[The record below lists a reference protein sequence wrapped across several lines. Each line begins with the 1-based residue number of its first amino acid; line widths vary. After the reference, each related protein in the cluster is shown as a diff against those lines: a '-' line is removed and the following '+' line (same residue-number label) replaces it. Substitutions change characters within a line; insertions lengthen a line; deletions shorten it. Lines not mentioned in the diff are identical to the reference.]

1 MSPRVSVAVAT
12 ALGVGY
18 VPFAPGTFG
27 SLAGL
32 VVFVAVRAAAQ
43 AAGMPWLEL
52 LAILVV
58 FLLGAWAAT
67 AAESHFGHIDPGP
80 VVIDEVLGM
89 LVTLALVPVSVT
101 GAVVGF
107 VLFRIFD
114 VIKPPPCNRLE
125 ALPGGWG
132 VMSDDLM
139 AAIYAWICVQGLA
152 WVVPAWMLA

>member
-1 MSPRVSVAVAT
+1 VSSRVSLAVAT

-32 VVFVAVRAAAQ
+32 AVFVAVRAAAP
-43 AAGMPWLEL
+43 AVGGLWIDLVAIAIVYFAG
-52 LAILVV
+52 V
-58 FLLGAWAAT
+58 WAAT

-89 LVTLALVPVSVT
+89 LVTLACVPVSAT
-101 GAVVGF
+101 GALVGF
-107 VLFRIFD
+107 VLFRVFD
-114 VIKPPPCNRLE
+114 VIKPPPCDRLE

-139 AAIYAWICVQGLA
+139 AAIYSYACVQALAWIAPG
-152 WVVPAWMLA
+152 WMLA

>member
-1 MSPRVSVAVAT
+1 MSSRVSLAVAT

-32 VVFVAVRAAAQ
+32 AVFVAVRAAGQ
-43 AAGMPWLEL
+43 ALGAPWLDL
-52 LAILVV
+52 VAIVVV
-58 FLLGAWAAT
+58 FVAGAWAAT

-89 LVTLALVPVSVT
+89 LVTLACIPVSVT
-101 GAVVGF
+101 GALVGF
-107 VLFRIFD
+107 VLFRVFD

-139 AAIYAWICVQGLA
+139 AAIYAWLCVQGLA
-152 WVVPAWMLA
+152 RVAPAWMLA

>member
-1 MSPRVSVAVAT
+1 VIPRVSLAVAT

-32 VVFVAVRAAAQ
+32 LVY
-43 AAGMPWLEL
+43 AAGRAIGIPAVEL
-52 LAILVV
+52 GAIVVV
-58 FLLGAWAAT
+58 FLAGAWAAS
-67 AAESHFGHIDPGP
+67 AAETHFGHIDPGP
-80 VVIDEVLGM
+80 VVVDEVLGM
-89 LVTLALVPVSVT
+89 LVTLALIPVSLT
-101 GAVVGF
+101 GALVGF
-107 VLFRIFD
+107 ILFRVFD

-139 AAIYAWICVQGLA
+139 AAIYAHACVRLLA
-152 WVVPAWMLA
+152 WLAPGWMLLP

>member
-1 MSPRVSVAVAT
+1 MDARVSVAVAT

-18 VPFAPGTFG
+18 VPVAPGTFG

-32 VVFVAVRAAAQ
+32 ALLVAVRATAQPAAEI
-43 AAGMPWLEL
+43 AAIV
-52 LAILVV
+52 AV
-58 FLLGAWAAT
+58 FFAGVWAAT
-67 AAESHFGHIDPGP
+67 AAEAHFGHIDPGP

-89 LVTLALVPVSVT
+89 LVTLMLLPVSIT
-101 GAVVGF
+101 GGLVGF

-132 VMSDDLM
+132 VMCDDFM
-139 AAIYAWICVQGLA
+139 AAAYAHACVRILAWLAPAWILA
-152 WVVPAWMLA
+152 

>member
-1 MSPRVSVAVAT
+1 MSSRLSLAVAT

-32 VVFVAVRAAAQ
+32 ALFFATRAVGQ
-43 AAGMPWLEL
+43 AVGAPWLD
-52 LAILVV
+52 LVV
-58 FLLGAWAAT
+58 IPIVYFLGVWAAT
-67 AAESHFGHIDPGP
+67 GAEAHFGHIDPGP

-89 LVTLALVPVSVT
+89 LVTLVCVPVSVT
-101 GAVVGF
+101 GALVGF

-139 AAIYAWICVQGLA
+139 AAIYSYACVQALVWLA
-152 WVVPAWMLA
+152 PSWMVL

>member
-1 MSPRVSVAVAT
+1 MKSLSLAVAT
-12 ALGVGY
+12 AFGVGY

-32 VVFVAVRAAAQ
+32 AVFVAVRAGSA
-43 AAGMPWLEL
+43 AAGWPVLEL
-52 LAILVV
+52 VAIVV
-58 FLLGAWAAT
+58 VYLLGAWSAT

-89 LVTLALVPVSVT
+89 LVTLAFVPVSIT
-101 GAVVGF
+101 GALVGF

-139 AAIYAWICVQGLA
+139 AALYAYACVQGLA
-152 WVVPAWMLA
+152 YAAPSWMLA